1 MKKSEGYSSKLD
13 KYLALKKEAIAE
25 LLQERESLK
34 DRLKQE
40 TVKYAKLL
48 DENAKRL
55 AELDHKVKDVVGG
68 AVVGKSLRLDDETI
82 KNGLRQILARDQLS
96 IPSIC
101 QRLHIARS
109 RFAAFEKKNKGFL
122 AKKGKGKLTVYF
134 IKNVNG

>member
-48 DENAKRL
+48 D
-55 AELDHKVKDVVGG
+55 
-68 AVVGKSLRLDDETI
+68 
-82 KNGLRQILARDQLS
+82 
-96 IPSIC
+96 
-101 QRLHIARS
+101 
-109 RFAAFEKKNKGFL
+109 
-122 AKKGKGKLTVYF
+122 
-134 IKNVNG
+134 